1 MEWEQISDKNEKGEN
16 TELSEHVYRDK
27 TDKTILR
34 KAPWKDYKL
43 HLTIVVL
50 VIISEFI
57 GPINF
62 NITKD
67 ICVIIMPLLY
77 AMVLGLVLFL
87 LKPVKWIGRKQAKI
101 AESAMLLFIG
111 PLIAKLAVSSGQSF
125 HILLEV
131 GPTLILQEFGHI
143 FGCVLLALPVA
154 LLLGFKRETVG
165 MTNSIGRET
174 NVAIVIDRYGFDS
187 PETTGVL
194 TVFIIGTVIG
204 TLYISFLSCLCVSIL
219 PLHPYAFAMGSGI
232 GSASMNA
239 AALAPLL
246 EAFPA
251 SMSTN
256 IEAFAGFSNLIS
268 FCLGMY
274 FCIFLAIPLAEKLYD
289 VLEPKIG
296 RTTSVSNIEEEE

>member
-1 MEWEQISDKNEKGEN
+1 MGWTQISDKDKKVGE
-16 TELSEHVYRDK
+16 TEHIYRDK

-34 KAPWKDYKL
+34 KAPWKDYRL
-43 HLTIVVL
+43 HLTVVVL
-50 VIISEFI
+50 VIISELI
-57 GPINF
+57 GPFKF
-62 NITKD
+62 NITED

-77 AMVLGLVLFL
+77 AMVLGLALFL
-87 LKPVKWIGRKQAKI
+87 LKPVKWIGKKQAKI

-111 PLIAKLAVSSGQSF
+111 PLIAKLAVASGQSF
-125 HILLEV
+125 HILLDV
-131 GPTLILQEFGHI
+131 GPALVLQEFGNLGTV
-143 FGCVLLALPVA
+143 FLALPIA
-154 LLLGFKRETVG
+154 LLLGFKREAVG

-174 NVAIVIDRYGFDS
+174 NVAIVIDKFGFDS
-187 PETTGVL
+187 AETRGVL

-204 TLYISFLSCLCVSIL
+204 TVYISFLSCLCVSIL
-219 PLHPYAFAMGSGI
+219 PLHPYAFAMGTGV

-246 EAFPA
+246 SAFPA

-268 FCLGMY
+268 FCVGIY

-296 RTTSVSNIEEEE
+296 RETPVSNMEDEE

>member
-1 MEWEQISDKNEKGEN
+1 MEWEQITDEN
-16 TELSEHVYRDK
+16 KKVEETELQEHVYRDK
-27 TDKTILR
+27 TDKTILK

-43 HLTIVVL
+43 HLTVVAL

-57 GPINF
+57 GPMDF
-62 NITKD
+62 YITKD
-67 ICVIIMPLLY
+67 ICVMIMPLLY
-77 AMVLGLVLFL
+77 AMVLGLALFL
-87 LKPVKWIGRKQAKI
+87 FKPVKWIGKKQAKI

-111 PLIAKLAVSSGQSF
+111 PLIAKLAISSGQSF
-125 HILLEV
+125 HLLLEV
-131 GPTLILQEFGHI
+131 GPALILQEFGHI
-143 FGCVLLALPVA
+143 FGCVFLALPVA

-174 NVAIVIDRYGFDS
+174 NVAIVIDKYGFNS

-204 TLYISFLSCLCVSIL
+204 TLYISFLSCVCVSIL

-246 EAFPA
+246 SAFPA
-251 SMSTN
+251 SMSTS

-268 FCLGMY
+268 FCVGMY
-274 FCIFLAIPLAEKLYD
+274 FCMFLAIPTAEKLYGI
-289 VLEPKIG
+289 LEPRIG